1 MEKHIIEPIGDRYID
16 EITADDLKML
26 MVPVSKMSRGLYG
39 TVNMLLKCVFYSA
52 VESDVIKDNPAAC
65 INPRGGKAKK
75 EKVALTDKQIST
87 LLDTIKDLPPYLFV
101 MLGLYAGLRREEI

>member
-1 MEKHIIEPIGDRYID
+1 MTEEQIIEMY
-16 EITADDLKML
+16 EYDLHQFNRDK
-26 MVPVSKMSRGLYG
+26 GLYG

-75 EKVALTDKQIST
+75 EKVALTDMECAASLVQRE
-87 LLDTIKDLPPYLFV
+87 V
-101 MLGLYAGLRREEI
+101 GRR

>member
-1 MEKHIIEPIGDRYID
+1 MAIVTVQTYLMWYFGLVSID

-26 MVPVSKMSRGLYG
+26 MVPVSKMSKDLYG

-75 EKVALTDKQIST
+75 EKVALTDKQIGT
-87 LLDTIKDLPPYLFV
+87 LLDTIKDLPLTC
-101 MLGLYAGLRREEI
+101 L